1 MADAAIPTPETAPRP
16 ICPQPSA
23 AIPTPGPAE
32 IHISGAIP
40 LQKVICS
47 PHRLAGSLAVPGDKS
62 VSHRSLIL
70 NAIATGDA
78 TVTGLSD
85 GADVRSTAACLRAMG
100 VSIDPLPEPPAG
112 QPGSFR
118 VAGPGANLNEPA
130 DLLDAG
136 NSGTSMRLLAGLL
149 AGQDFLSVLS
159 GDGSL
164 RSRPMGRI
172 VKPLQEMGASIM
184 GRCGDTLAPLAIRGG
199 SLRSIEYQ
207 MPVASAQVKSC
218 LMLAGLSAAGPT
230 ILHQPAL
237 SRDHTER
244 MMTAMGARV
253 ETDGLTLALH
263 PAELQAV
270 DIAVPGDIS
279 SAAFWMVA
287 GLIHPN
293 ARVTVTGVGL
303 NPTRA
308 GIIEAL
314 QMMGAG
320 DSLKLENR
328 RVEGGEPVADV
339 VASSASLQGIDIGDD
354 IIPIM
359 IDELPA
365 LAVAA
370 CFARGDTVIRDA
382 AELRVKESDRIA
394 TTVSELTRLGGRL
407 EPREDGMVIR
417 GVGKLAGA
425 AVESHHDHRIAM
437 AMAVAGLAAS
447 GTTVIHGAEDASVS
461 YPAFWEHLAVLTGAA

>member
-1 MADAAIPTPETAPRP
+1 MEQTVRSPE
-16 ICPQPSA
+16 
-23 AIPTPGPAE
+23 
-32 IHISGAIP
+32 
-40 LQKVICS
+40 
-47 PHRLAGSLAVPGDKS
+47 RLAGSLAVPGDKS

-70 NAIATGDA
+70 NAIANGTA
-78 TVTGLSD
+78 TVTGISD

-100 VSIDPLPEPPAG
+100 VSIEPLDE
-112 QPGSFR
+112 PGSLR
-118 VAGPGANLNEPA
+118 VGGLGPNLNEPA
-130 DLLDAG
+130 DMLDAG
-136 NSGTSMRLLAGLL
+136 NSGTSMRLLSGLL
-149 AGQDFLSVLS
+149 ASQGFLSVLT

-164 RSRPMGRI
+164 RTRPMGRI
-172 VKPLQEMGASIM
+172 VQPLQQMGASIM
-184 GRCGDTLAPLAIRGG
+184 GRHGDTLAPLAIRGG
-199 SLRSIEYQ
+199 GLRSIEYE

-230 ILHQPAL
+230 VLHQPAL

-244 MMTAMGARV
+244 MMSAMGARV
-253 ETDGLTLALH
+253 DTEGLALTLH

-270 DIAVPGDIS
+270 NVAVPGDVS

-293 ARVTVTGVGL
+293 ARVTITSVGL
-303 NPTRA
+303 NPSRA
-308 GIIEAL
+308 GIIDAL

-320 DSLKLENR
+320 DSLRLENE

-339 VASSASLQGIDIGDD
+339 VASSASLRGIDLGGD

-359 IDELPA
+359 IDELPV

-370 CFARGDTVIRDA
+370 CFAEGDTVIHDA

-407 EPREDGMVIR
+407 EPRDDGMVIH
-417 GVGKLAGA
+417 GVGRLAGA
-425 AVESHHDHRIAM
+425 DVESHGDHRIAM

-447 GTTVIHGAEDASVS
+447 GNTVVHDAEDASVS
-461 YPAFWEHLAVLTGAA
+461 YPTFWEHLGSLTNGA

>member
-1 MADAAIPTPETAPRP
+1 MEQTIRS
-16 ICPQPSA
+16 PQ
-23 AIPTPGPAE
+23 
-32 IHISGAIP
+32 
-40 LQKVICS
+40 
-47 PHRLAGSLAVPGDKS
+47 RLAGALAVPGDKS

-70 NAIATGDA
+70 NAIAAGDA
-78 TVTGLSD
+78 TVSGLSD

-100 VSIDPLPEPPAG
+100 VSIDPLGE
-112 QPGSFR
+112 PGSFR
-118 VAGPGANLNEPA
+118 VSGPGASLNEPA

-136 NSGTSMRLLAGLL
+136 NSGTSMRLLSGLL
-149 AGQDFLSVLS
+149 AGQGFLSVLT

-164 RSRPMGRI
+164 RSRPMGR
-172 VKPLQEMGASIM
+172 VVQPLQQMGAEIM
-184 GRCGDTLAPLAIRGG
+184 GRNGNTLAPLAIRGG

-230 ILHQPAL
+230 VLHQPAL

-253 ETDGLTLALH
+253 ETDGLALTLY
-263 PAELQAV
+263 PAQLQAV
-270 DIAVPGDIS
+270 DVAVPGDIS

-293 ARVTVTGVGL
+293 ARVTITGVGL
-303 NPTRA
+303 NPSRA
-308 GIIEAL
+308 GIIDAL

-320 DSLKLENR
+320 DALRLENH

-339 VASSASLQGIDIGDD
+339 IASSGNLKGIDLGGD

-359 IDELPA
+359 IDELPV

-370 CFARGDTVIRDA
+370 CFAEGDTVIRDA
-382 AELRVKESDRIA
+382 AELKVKESDRIA
-394 TTVSELTRLGGRL
+394 TTVSELTRLGGLL
-407 EPREDGMVIR
+407 EPREDGMVIH
-417 GVGKLAGA
+417 GTGKLAGG
-425 AVESHHDHRIAM
+425 AVESHDDHRIAM

-447 GTTVIHGAEDASVS
+447 GETVIHGAEDASVS
-461 YPAFWEHLAVLTGAA
+461 YPTFWEHLNLLTGEL

>member
-1 MADAAIPTPETAPRP
+1 MEQIIRSPE
-16 ICPQPSA
+16 
-23 AIPTPGPAE
+23 
-32 IHISGAIP
+32 
-40 LQKVICS
+40 
-47 PHRLAGSLAVPGDKS
+47 RLAGSLAVPGDKS

-70 NAIATGDA
+70 NAIANGTA
-78 TVTGLSD
+78 TVTGISD

-100 VSIDPLPEPPAG
+100 VSIDPLPESRTN

-118 VAGPGANLNEPA
+118 VAGPGPNLDEPA

-136 NSGTSMRLLAGLL
+136 NSGTSMRLLSGLL
-149 AGQDFLSVLS
+149 ASQDFLSVLS

-172 VKPLQEMGASIM
+172 VQPLQQMGASIM
-184 GRCGDTLAPLAIRGG
+184 GRSGNTLAPLAIRGG
-199 SLRSIEYQ
+199 TLRSIEYE

-218 LMLAGLSAAGPT
+218 LMLAGLAASGPT
-230 ILHQPAL
+230 VLHQPAL

-244 MMTAMGARV
+244 MMSAMGARV
-253 ETDGLTLALH
+253 ETDGLTLTLH

-270 DIAVPGDIS
+270 DVAVPGDIS

-293 ARVTVTGVGL
+293 ARVTITGVGL
-303 NPTRA
+303 NPSRA
-308 GIIEAL
+308 GIIDAL
-314 QMMGAG
+314 QMMGAA
-320 DSLKLENR
+320 DALRLENE

-339 VASSASLQGIDIGDD
+339 VASSIQGSGASLKGIDLGGE

-359 IDELPA
+359 IDELPV

-370 CFARGDTVIRDA
+370 CFAEGDTIIRDA

-394 TTVSELTRLGGRL
+394 TTVSELNRLGGSL
-407 EPREDGMVIR
+407 EPRDDGMVIH
-417 GVGKLAGA
+417 GVGRLTGA
-425 AVESHHDHRIAM
+425 EVESHGDHRLAM
-437 AMAVAGLAAS
+437 SMAVAGLAAS
-447 GTTVIHGAEDASVS
+447 GETTIHGAEDASVS
-461 YPAFWEHLAVLTGAA
+461 YPIFWEHLAALTGDGD

>member
-1 MADAAIPTPETAPRP
+1 MEQTVRSPE
-16 ICPQPSA
+16 
-23 AIPTPGPAE
+23 
-32 IHISGAIP
+32 
-40 LQKVICS
+40 
-47 PHRLAGSLAVPGDKS
+47 RLAGALAVPGDKS

-70 NAIATGDA
+70 NAIASGSA
-78 TVTGLSD
+78 TVTGISD

-100 VSIDPLPEPPAG
+100 VSIEPLDE
-112 QPGSFR
+112 PGSFQ
-118 VAGPGANLNEPA
+118 VAGLGSSLQEPA
-130 DLLDAG
+130 DMLDAG
-136 NSGTSMRLLAGLL
+136 NSGTSMRLLSGLL
-149 AGQDFLSVLS
+149 ASQDFLSVLT

-172 VKPLQEMGASIM
+172 VQPLQQMGASIM
-184 GRCGDTLAPLAIRGG
+184 GRGGDTLAPLAIRGG
-199 SLRSIEYQ
+199 NLRSIEYE

-218 LMLAGLSAAGPT
+218 LMLAGLAASGPT
-230 ILHQPAL
+230 VLHQPAL

-253 ETDGLTLALH
+253 ESDGLALTLH

-270 DIAVPGDIS
+270 DVAVPGDIS

-293 ARVTVTGVGL
+293 ARVTITGVGL
-303 NPTRA
+303 NPSRA
-308 GIIEAL
+308 GIIDAL

-320 DSLKLENR
+320 DSLLLENE

-339 VASSASLQGIDIGDD
+339 VASSASLKGIELGGE

-359 IDELPA
+359 IDELPV

-370 CFARGDTVIRDA
+370 CFAEGETVIRDA

-394 TTVSELTRLGGRL
+394 TTVSELTRLGGQL
-407 EPREDGMVIR
+407 EPRDDGMVIH
-417 GVGKLAGA
+417 GVGRLSGA
-425 AVESHHDHRIAM
+425 EVESHGDHRWRCPWPWR
-437 AMAVAGLAAS
+437 GLRLR
-447 GTTVIHGAEDASVS
+447 GKQ
-461 YPAFWEHLAVLTGAA
+461 

>member
-1 MADAAIPTPETAPRP
+1 MEQTIRSPE
-16 ICPQPSA
+16 
-23 AIPTPGPAE
+23 
-32 IHISGAIP
+32 
-40 LQKVICS
+40 
-47 PHRLAGSLAVPGDKS
+47 RLAGSLAVPGDKS

-70 NAIATGDA
+70 NAIARGEA

-100 VSIDPLPEPPAG
+100 VTIDPLPDSLTN

-118 VAGPGANLNEPA
+118 VAGPGANLAEPV
-130 DLLDAG
+130 DMLDAG
-136 NSGTSMRLLAGLL
+136 NSGTSMRLLSGLL
-149 AGQDFLSVLS
+149 AGQDFLSVLT

-172 VKPLQEMGASIM
+172 VQPLQQMGASIM
-184 GRCGDTLAPLAIRGG
+184 GRNGNTLAPLAIRGG
-199 SLRSIEYQ
+199 NLRSIEYD

-230 ILHQPAL
+230 VLHQPAL

-253 ETDGLTLALH
+253 ETDGLALTLH
-263 PAELQAV
+263 PAQLDAV
-270 DIAVPGDIS
+270 DVAVPGDIS

-293 ARVTVTGVGL
+293 ARVTITGVGL
-303 NPTRA
+303 NPSRA

-320 DSLKLENR
+320 DSLRLENE

-339 VASSASLQGIDIGDD
+339 VASSIRGSGGSLKGIDLGGA

-359 IDELPA
+359 IDELPV

-370 CFARGDTVIRDA
+370 CFAEGDTVIRDA

-394 TTVSELTRLGGRL
+394 TTVSELTRLGGTL
-407 EPREDGMVIR
+407 EPREDGMMIR
-417 GVGKLAGA
+417 GVGKLSGA
-425 AVESHHDHRIAM
+425 EVESHGDHRLAM

-447 GTTVIHGAEDASVS
+447 GETVIHGAEDASVS
-461 YPAFWEHLAVLTGAA
+461 YPTFWGHLSSLTGDGN

>member
-1 MADAAIPTPETAPRP
+1 MEETVRSPE
-16 ICPQPSA
+16 
-23 AIPTPGPAE
+23 
-32 IHISGAIP
+32 
-40 LQKVICS
+40 
-47 PHRLAGSLAVPGDKS
+47 RLAGALAVPGDKS

-70 NAIATGDA
+70 NAMANGSA
-78 TVTGLSD
+78 TVTGISD

-100 VSIDPLPEPPAG
+100 VSIEPLD
-112 QPGSFR
+112 
-118 VAGPGANLNEPA
+118 GPGNFLVSGLGPNLQEPA
-130 DLLDAG
+130 DMLDAG
-136 NSGTSMRLLAGLL
+136 NSGTSMRLLSGLL
-149 AGQDFLSVLS
+149 AGQDFLSVLT

-164 RSRPMGRI
+164 RTRPMGRI
-172 VKPLQEMGASIM
+172 VQPLQQMGASIM
-184 GRCGDTLAPLAIRGG
+184 GRSGDTLAPLAIRGG
-199 SLRSIEYQ
+199 SLRSIEYE

-230 ILHQPAL
+230 VLHQPAL

-253 ETDGLTLALH
+253 ETDELALTLH

-270 DIAVPGDIS
+270 DVAVPGDIS

-293 ARVTVTGVGL
+293 ARVTITGVGL
-303 NPTRA
+303 NPSRA
-308 GIIEAL
+308 GIIDAL

-320 DSLKLENR
+320 DSLLLENE

-339 VASSASLQGIDIGDD
+339 VATSANLKGIELGGE

-359 IDELPA
+359 IDELPV

-370 CFARGDTVIRDA
+370 CFAEGETIIRDA

-394 TTVSELTRLGGRL
+394 TTVSELTRLGGKL
-407 EPREDGMVIR
+407 EPRDDGMVIH
-417 GVGKLAGA
+417 GVGSLAGA
-425 AVESHHDHRIAM
+425 DVESHGDHRLAM
-437 AMAVAGLAAS
+437 SMAVAGLAAS
-447 GTTVIHGAEDASVS
+447 GDTVIHSAEDASVS
-461 YPAFWEHLAVLTGAA
+461 YPAFWEHLASLTGEQ